1 MLPEPE
7 CDQCKALLDSASLAI
22 ARHLQAIARL
32 DLARIRHEID
42 LLPSLETVVR
52 ETGLSRENA
61 VSAYKYHRS
70 THYVERAG
78 PAA

>member
-7 CDQCKALLDSASLAI
+7 CDACKDLLDAASLAI
-22 ARHLQAIARL
+22 ARHLQAISRL
-32 DLARIRHEID
+32 DLARIRHESELI
-42 LLPSLETVVR
+42 PSMEAVVR
-52 ETGLSRENA
+52 EANLTRENA

-70 THYVERAG
+70 THCVERSG